1 MNVGTFISCNKSIK
15 GVKLKY
21 ELYLYRWKE
30 GNFLSMNIAMIQG
43 LGKQMTGN
51 DISNDEAQS
60 IMNSTG
66 GGNEGQVNSYFT
78 NKKSQNDAN
87 SAVTDAAN
95 TAQTNFTNLNTA
107 NNKSVTDF
115 LGNYKTDVGN
125 AISTANTTF
134 KLPQLEDAVTG
145 LTSRINDL
153 SNNTSNSAGGAESG
167 TGLGGYNS
175 EAQVGEEINSREL
188 PMLNAASAN
197 LNTASGLA
205 QQQETIALQP
215 DQTYED
221 LLKTNIT
228 TAMQGLTATQ
238 QTEMQGIIAKLNAGV
253 TLTTAEMQTGEDYAK
268 TILTNANNITLQN
281 LKNQYTPIPQNN
293 TIVNPATGQAINP
306 TLLANENGGI
316 YTPSQ

>member
-1 MNVGTFISCNKSIK
+1 
-15 GVKLKY
+15 
-21 ELYLYRWKE
+21 
-30 GNFLSMNIAMIQG
+30 MNIAMIQG

-115 LGNYKTDVGN
+115 LGNYKTDVGK

-153 SNNTSNSAGGAESG
+153 SQNTSNSGGGAAAG
-167 TGLGGYNS
+167 TGLGGYSS
-175 EAQVGEEINSREL
+175 EAQVGANLNNREL
-188 PMLNAASAN
+188 PALNAASAN

-205 QQQETIALQP
+205 QQQESIALQP
-215 DQTYED
+215 DQAYED

-228 TAMQGLTATQ
+228 TAMQGLTTTQ
-238 QTEMQGIIAKLNAGV
+238 QTEMNGIIAKINAGV